1 MKKQELKGVLPVF
14 QMPYDDREN
23 IDFSILEKEID
34 WLYENECD
42 GIVFALASEIIRLT
56 EIERKKVAEKICKY
70 VKSNAIVY
78 VKNNSS
84 IGIGAGQMNRLDSA
98 KIGSEKAKKF
108 FNKNILKD
116 SFVASDA
123 FFPFPDSID
132 VFGKFGVKAIIQPG
146 GSVKDDEVIKRANKY
161 KIAMAFTN
169 MRHFKH

>member
-1 MKKQELKGVLPVF
+1 MKNKK
-14 QMPYDDREN
+14 
-23 IDFSILEKEID
+23 IILTIPI
-34 WLYENECD
+34 LVGSMILN
-42 GIVFALASEIIRLT
+42 
-56 EIERKKVAEKICKY
+56 AEDY
-70 VKSNAIVY
+70 LLSVNKS
-78 VKNNSS
+78 
-84 IGIGAGQMNRLDSA
+84 
-98 KIGSEKAKKF
+98 
-108 FNKNILKD
+108 ILKD